1 MKTVSILFVALVASV
16 QAFEGEKFMQT
27 TADEPLEAVNNVKQ
41 VPVVGSQFATNGAVP
56 TAMQCVVSLT
66 IQFMLCYTALAI
78 CRMAADGFGLKYDN
92 LPIQK
97 ILTTACH
104 TVAFAPMLA
113 ILFLAC
119 RMRVNQLTKNKGNPP
134 EWVQIC
140 MYFCTY
146 AVLLMTLIV
155 VVIPLFTGETIGVDP
170 KTGDIPPDTSPFKNQ
185 ILAIAFTVLK
195 YFCLIGLYGG
205 VLAVCYGIITYVPP
219 PGIWPEGKDFPVAP
233 AVQCTMILSCQYF
246 IVYGGIQVAR
256 TFTQFSGMKFTK
268 FENAMMTAT
277 NSMNFAPMLAVLFI
291 AARMRALNMDP
302 VNGNPQKWA
311 QNCFYMCTYAVLAQ
325 TLLSIAVPLVLQGD
339 VKVGKTEGDMEY
351 QVENKMLGTILALG
365 RYAIMICIYVGF
377 SLVIWSI
384 LTIQHP
390 KGPEYTIPISVTMQC
405 VINLTVQFFF
415 VYGMIWVCVTLKE
428 FTGFE
433 WALLTQTMENAKG
446 TIMFCPMLA
455 ILFVGTRMR
464 ALQMT
469 NNKGAP
475 QGWAQDGM
483 YLATWS
489 IFVQFFMVVIAGVA
503 TGEKVKTDADG
514 NATWHPTN
522 IYLWY
527 GVQVVRWFAVLA
539 LWGGAITVIFSVFI
553 ITPET
558 ANGRGA
564 IPLVTDGTVPVVGD
578 QLAGPPP
585 GAQNLPGMEPGGAA
599 GDVMAPTG
607 SAGDVMKTAGD
618 TATDPT
624 GAVSF

>member
-1 MKTVSILFVALVASV
+1 MARMREAVLYLAICALA
-16 QAFEGEKFMQT
+16 AGMQT
-27 TADEPLEAVNNVKQ
+27 FLRAEDANPLESVTAVKQ
-41 VPVVGSQFATNGAVP
+41 VPIVGSQFQVNGVATS
-56 TAMQCVVSLT
+56 MQCVISLT
-66 IQFMLCYTALAI
+66 IQYMIIYTALALT
-78 CRMAADGFGLKYDN
+78 RTAADSFGLKYDN

-97 ILTTACH
+97 ILQTATL
-104 TVAFAPMLA
+104 TVNFAPMLA

-119 RMRVNQLTKNKGNPP
+119 RMRVTQLTKGQGNPP
-134 EWVQIC
+134 EWVQVC

-302 VNGNPQKWA
+302 INGNPQKWA

-351 QVENKMLGTILALG
+351 TVENKMLGTILTLG
-365 RYAIMICIYVGF
+365 RYAIMVCIYVGF
-377 SLVIWSI
+377 SMVIWSI

-464 ALQMT
+464 ALQLT
-469 NNKGAP
+469 DNKGAP
-475 QGWAQDGM
+475 QGYVQDGM
-483 YLATWS
+483 YMATWS
-489 IFVQFFMVVIAGVA
+489 LLIQFIMVLITPIA
-503 TGEKVKTDADG
+503 TGKPAEVDADG
-514 NATWHPTN
+514 NIKWEPENKILFYCVQAIRWLGF
-522 IYLWY
+522 ILLY
-527 GVQVVRWFAVLA
+527 GGIIAV
-539 LWGGAITVIFSVFI
+539 ITGVYTM
-553 ITPET
+553 TPEN
-558 ANGRGA
+558 ANGRGSV
-564 IPLVTDGTVPVVGD
+564 PLVGDGKVPGVDAQVPGYSGIGEPYGPND
-578 QLAGPPP
+578 VPGVAPEGTPTQPPP
-585 GAQNLPGMEPGGAA
+585 VTLP
-599 GDVMAPTG
+599 PTE
-607 SAGDVMKTAGD
+607 K
-618 TATDPT
+618 
-624 GAVSF
+624 FF